1 MEKITLLAEI
11 DLTQSTDFR
20 STAKDRSNSI
30 STMPQV
36 HLCPFLNYQNE
47 GTKLRHCDGVNGSL
61 RVIKGQ

>member
-1 MEKITLLAEI
+1 MEKITLFAEI

-36 HLCPFLNYQNE
+36 HLCPFFLISKMNEQNYV
-47 GTKLRHCDGVNGSL
+47 TVTGSMDH
-61 RVIKGQ
+61 